1 MRKNANIRTALP
13 ILAATCALLLSTAAS
28 AQYFGHEYEGK
39 QAPIREGEQPVVPL
53 DTEDPTYNA
62 WRTPLPSYEGEKE
75 GRTPGLVDPAR
86 FYGQGYAQLPTFLHQ
101 PLAFTPEDLA
111 AADVDVAIMGAF
123 TDMGSGARGASRGP
137 NAVRNSSIY
146 LGYGARQPHMHVM
159 VDPLQDMTVVDYG
172 NAPNDMM
179 STERTIHA
187 VRSFV
192 RQVAEV
198 QRADGSRVIPFIIG
212 GDHSL
217 MYPDVAAL
225 TDVYGKGNVGVVHF
239 DAHYDAGKYGFG
251 HLINHGM
258 PVYRL
263 IEEGL
268 VEGRNF
274 IQVALRGY
282 YPDEKAFEWMRENGF
297 RYHTM
302 AEIERRGFDAVMED
316 VIEEANDGPEYI
328 FVSFDIDTLD
338 PAFVPGTG
346 TPEPGGLMPREVF
359 PIIRRLCAES
369 NVVGFELVE
378 LAPLMDPTYVSALN
392 ANRVIRECLTGIA
405 MRKQGLT
412 DPHYLSP
419 LTVTHGQDKN

>member
-1 MRKNANIRTALP
+1 MGKGLS
-13 ILAATCALLLSTAAS
+13 LLSSLVILPLLGGPAL
-28 AQYFGHEYEGK
+28 AQVYGHEYEENA
-39 QAPIREGEQPVVPL
+39 APIREGEQPVVPL
-53 DTEDPTYNA
+53 DTQDPSFNA
-62 WRTPLPSYEGEKE
+62 WRTPLPSYEGVREDRE
-75 GRTPGLVDPAR
+75 PGIVDPQR
-86 FYGQGYAQLPTFLHQ
+86 FFGQGYMQLPTFLHQ

-111 AADVDVAIMGAF
+111 AGEVDVAIMGAF

-159 VDPLQDMTVVDYG
+159 VDPLTDMTVVDYG

-192 RQVAEV
+192 RQAAEV
-198 QRADGSRVIPFIIG
+198 QHEDGSRVIPFIIG

-239 DAHYDAGKYGFG
+239 DAHYDAGKYGMG

-268 VEGRNF
+268 VEGKNF

-282 YPDEKAFEWMRENGF
+282 YPDEKAFEWMRDNGF

-316 VIEEANDGPEYI
+316 VIKEANDGPEYI

-359 PIIRRLCAES
+359 PIVRRLCAES

-419 LTVTHGQDKN
+419 LTVTHGQGEN

>member
-1 MRKNANIRTALP
+1 MRHSILTALFSLG
-13 ILAATCALLLSTAAS
+13 LATSAS
-28 AQYFGHEYEGK
+28 AQYFGHEYEGNT
-39 QAPIREGEQPVVPL
+39 APLREGEQPVIPL
-53 DTEDPTYNA
+53 DTGDPSYNA
-62 WRTPLPSYEGEKE
+62 WQTPLPSFEGQRE
-75 GRTPGLVDPAR
+75 GRTPGLINPAR
-86 FYGQGYAQLPTFLHQ
+86 FFGQGYAQLPTFLHQ

-111 AADVDVAIMGAF
+111 VGNVDVAIMGAF

-159 VDPLQDMTVVDYG
+159 VDPLQEMVVVDYG

-192 RQVAEV
+192 KQAVEV
-198 QRADGSRVIPFIIG
+198 QHDDGRHVIPFIIG

-239 DAHYDAGKYGFG
+239 DAHYDAGKFGAG

-268 VEGRNF
+268 VEGKNF

-282 YPDEKAFEWMRENGF
+282 YPDESAFEWMRENGF

-302 AEIERRGFDAVMED
+302 AEIEQRGFKAVMED
-316 VIEEANDGPEYI
+316 VIAEANDGPEYI

-378 LAPLMDPTYVSALN
+378 LAPLMDPTYLSALN

-412 DPHYLSP
+412 EPDYKSP
-419 LTVTHGQDKN
+419 LTVSHGQN

>member
-1 MRKNANIRTALP
+1 MRLP
-13 ILAATCALLLSTAAS
+13 IASLLFTLGLATSAA
-28 AQYFGHEYEGK
+28 AQYFGHEYEGA
-39 QAPIREGEQPVVPL
+39 QAPLREGEQPVIPL
-53 DTEDPTYNA
+53 DTGDPSYNA
-62 WRTPLPSYEGEKE
+62 WQTPLSSFEGERE
-75 GRTPGLVDPAR
+75 GRTPGLTNPAR
-86 FYGQGYAQLPTFLHQ
+86 FYGQGYMQLPTFLHQ

-111 AADVDVAIMGAF
+111 AGNVDVAIMGAF

-159 VDPLQDMTVVDYG
+159 VDPLQEMVVVDYG

-192 RQVAEV
+192 RQAAEV
-198 QRADGSRVIPFIIG
+198 RHEDGRNVIPFVIG

-239 DAHYDAGKYGFG
+239 DAHYDAGKFGAG

-268 VEGRNF
+268 VEGKNF

-282 YPDEKAFEWMRENGF
+282 YPDEKAFEWMREKGF

-302 AEIERRGFDAVMED
+302 AEIEQRGFKAVMED
-316 VIEEANDGPEYI
+316 VIAEANDGPEYI

-378 LAPLMDPTYVSALN
+378 LAPLMDPTYVSALY

-412 DPHYLSP
+412 EPDYKSP
-419 LTVTHGQDKN
+419 LTVSHGQN

>member
-1 MRKNANIRTALP
+1 
-13 ILAATCALLLSTAAS
+13 
-28 AQYFGHEYEGK
+28 
-39 QAPIREGEQPVVPL
+39 
-53 DTEDPTYNA
+53 
-62 WRTPLPSYEGEKE
+62 
-75 GRTPGLVDPAR
+75 
-86 FYGQGYAQLPTFLHQ
+86 
-101 PLAFTPEDLA
+101 
-111 AADVDVAIMGAF
+111 
-123 TDMGSGARGASRGP
+123 
-137 NAVRNSSIY
+137 
-146 LGYGARQPHMHVM
+146 
-159 VDPLQDMTVVDYG
+159 
-172 NAPNDMM
+172 
-179 STERTIHA
+179 
-187 VRSFV
+187 
-192 RQVAEV
+192 
-198 QRADGSRVIPFIIG
+198 
-212 GDHSL
+212 
-217 MYPDVAAL
+217 
-225 TDVYGKGNVGVVHF
+225 VHF
-239 DAHYDAGKYGFG
+239 DAHYDAGKYGMG

-268 VEGRNF
+268 VEGKNF

-282 YPDEKAFEWMRENGF
+282 YPDEKAFEWMRDNGF

-316 VIEEANDGPEYI
+316 VIKEANDGPEYI

-359 PIIRRLCAES
+359 PIVRRLCAES

-419 LTVTHGQDKN
+419 LTVTHGQGEN

>member
-1 MRKNANIRTALP
+1 MGNGLSLFSSLVILPLLGGPAL
-13 ILAATCALLLSTAAS
+13 
-28 AQYFGHEYEGK
+28 AQVYGHEYEENA
-39 QAPIREGEQPVVPL
+39 APIREGEQPVVPL
-53 DTEDPTYNA
+53 DTQDPSFNA
-62 WRTPLPSYEGEKE
+62 WRTPLPSYEGLREDRE
-75 GRTPGLVDPAR
+75 PGIVDPQR
-86 FYGQGYAQLPTFLHQ
+86 FFGQGYMQLPTFLHQ

-111 AADVDVAIMGAF
+111 AGEVDVAIMGAF

-192 RQVAEV
+192 RQAAEV
-198 QRADGSRVIPFIIG
+198 QHEDGSRVIPFIIG

-239 DAHYDAGKYGFG
+239 DAHYDAGKYGMG

-268 VEGRNF
+268 VEGKNF

-282 YPDEKAFEWMRENGF
+282 YPDEKAFEWMRDNGF

-316 VIEEANDGPEYI
+316 VIKEANDGPE
-328 FVSFDIDTLD
+328 
-338 PAFVPGTG
+338 
-346 TPEPGGLMPREVF
+346 
-359 PIIRRLCAES
+359 
-369 NVVGFELVE
+369 
-378 LAPLMDPTYVSALN
+378 
-392 ANRVIRECLTGIA
+392 
-405 MRKQGLT
+405 
-412 DPHYLSP
+412 
-419 LTVTHGQDKN
+419 

>member
-1 MRKNANIRTALP
+1 MGKGLS
-13 ILAATCALLLSTAAS
+13 LLSSLVILPLLVWPAL
-28 AQYFGHEYEGK
+28 AQVYGHEYEENA
-39 QAPIREGEQPVVPL
+39 APIRDGEQPVVPL
-53 DTEDPTYNA
+53 DTQDPSFNA
-62 WRTPLPSYEGEKE
+62 WRTPLPSYEGQKE
-75 GRTPGLVDPAR
+75 NREPGLVDPQR
-86 FYGQGYAQLPTFLHQ
+86 FFGQGYMQLPTFLHQ

-111 AADVDVAIMGAF
+111 AGEVDVAIMGAF
-123 TDMGSGARGASRGP
+123 TDMGGGARGASRGP

-192 RQVAEV
+192 RQAAEV
-198 QRADGSRVIPFIIG
+198 QHEDGSRVIPFIIG

-239 DAHYDAGKYGFG
+239 DAHYDAGKYGMG

-268 VEGRNF
+268 VEGKNF

-282 YPDEKAFEWMRENGF
+282 YPDEKAFEWMRDNGF

-316 VIEEANDGPEYI
+316 VIKEANDGPEYI

-359 PIIRRLCAES
+359 PIVRRLCAES

-412 DPHYLSP
+412 EPHYLSP
-419 LTVTHGQDKN
+419 LTVTHGQGEN

>member
-1 MRKNANIRTALP
+1 MLKDTNIRTVLP
-13 ILAATCALLLSTAAS
+13 LLAATCALLLSTAVS
-28 AQYFGHEYEGK
+28 AQYFGHEYEGR

-53 DTEDPTYNA
+53 DTGDPTYNA

-75 GRTPGLVDPAR
+75 GRKPGLVDPAR

-101 PLAFTPEDLA
+101 PLAFTPADLA
-111 AADVDVAIMGAF
+111 AAEVDVAIMGAF

-198 QRADGSRVIPFIIG
+198 QHADGSRVIPFIIG

-268 VEGRNF
+268 VDGRNF

-316 VIEEANDGPEYI
+316 VIAEANDGPEYI

-369 NVVGFELVE
+369 NVIGFELVE

-392 ANRVIRECLTGIA
+392 ANRVVRECLTGIA

-419 LTVTHGQDKN
+419 LTVTHGQGKE

>member
-1 MRKNANIRTALP
+1 MVTQGA
-13 ILAATCALLLSTAAS
+13 
-28 AQYFGHEYEGK
+28 AQYFGHEYEGA
-39 QAPIREGEQPVVPL
+39 QAPVREGEQPVIPL
-53 DTEDPTYNA
+53 DTGDPSYNA
-62 WRTPLPSYEGEKE
+62 WQTPLPSFEGERE
-75 GRTPGLVDPAR
+75 GRTPGLTNPAR
-86 FYGQGYAQLPTFLHQ
+86 FFGQGYAQLPTFLHQ

-111 AADVDVAIMGAF
+111 AGNVDVAIMGAF

-159 VDPLQDMTVVDYG
+159 VDPLQEMVVVDYG

-192 RQVAEV
+192 RQVVEV
-198 QRADGSRVIPFIIG
+198 QHEDGRRVIPFIIG

-239 DAHYDAGKYGFG
+239 DAHYDAGKYGLG

-282 YPDEKAFEWMRENGF
+282 YPDEKAFEWMRENEF

-302 AEIERRGFDAVMED
+302 AEIEQRGWKDVMED
-316 VIEEANDGPEYI
+316 VIAEANDGPEYMFI
-328 FVSFDIDTLD
+328 SFDIDTLD

-405 MRKQGLT
+405 MRKKGIT
-412 DPHYLSP
+412 EPDYKSP
-419 LTVTHGQDKN
+419 LTVSHGRNGN

>member
-1 MRKNANIRTALP
+1 MLKNANIRTALP
-13 ILAATCALLLSTAAS
+13 ALAATCALLLSTAVS
-28 AQYFGHEYEGK
+28 AQYFGHEYEGT

-198 QRADGSRVIPFIIG
+198 ERSDGSRVIPFIIG

>member
-1 MRKNANIRTALP
+1 MLKKTNIRTALP
-13 ILAATCALLLSTAAS
+13 VLAATCALLLSSAVS

-111 AADVDVAIMGAF
+111 AAEVDVAIMGAF

-198 QRADGSRVIPFIIG
+198 EHADGSRVIPFIIG

-268 VEGRNF
+268 VDGRNF

-392 ANRVIRECLTGIA
+392 ANRVVRECLTGIA

-419 LTVTHGQDKN
+419 LTVTHGQDKD

>member
-1 MRKNANIRTALP
+1 MFHRLHSV
-13 ILAATCALLLSTAAS
+13 LAVMSVVFAS
-28 AQYFGHEYEGK
+28 AGNAQIYGHEFEGT
-39 QAPIREGEQPVVPL
+39 QAPIRDGEQPVIPL

-62 WRTPLPSYEGEKE
+62 WRTPLPSFEGERE
-75 GRTPGLVDPAR
+75 GREPGIVDPQR
-86 FYGQGYAQLPTFLHQ
+86 FPGQGYMQLPTFLHQ
-101 PLAFTPEDLA
+101 PLAFTPGDLA
-111 AADVDVAIMGAF
+111 AAEVDVAIMGAF
-123 TDMGSGARGASRGP
+123 TDMGTGARGASRGP
-137 NAVRNSSIY
+137 NAVRNSSLY
-146 LGYGARQPHMHVM
+146 LGYGGRQPHMHVM

-172 NAPNDMM
+172 NAPNDIM

-192 RQVAEV
+192 GQAAAV
-198 QRADGSRVIPFIIG
+198 QHADGDHVIPFIVG

-217 MYPDVAAL
+217 MYPNVAAM

-258 PVYRL
+258 PVFRL
-263 IEEGL
+263 IEEDM
-268 VEGRNF
+268 VEGKNF

-282 YPDEKAFEWMRENGF
+282 YPDEKAFEWMRLNGF

-302 AEIERRGFDAVMED
+302 AEIEERGWDAVMED
-316 VIEEANDGPEYI
+316 VIAEANDGPEHIYI
-328 FVSFDIDTLD
+328 SFDIDTFD

-369 NVVGFELVE
+369 NVIGFEIVE

-392 ANRVIRECLTGIA
+392 ANRTIRECLTGIA

-412 DPHYLSP
+412 EPDYKSP
-419 LTVTHGQDKN
+419 LTVSHGRNDN

>member
-1 MRKNANIRTALP
+1 MLNNANIRTALP
-13 ILAATCALLLSTAAS
+13 VLAVTCALLLSTAVS
-28 AQYFGHEYEGK
+28 AQYFGHEYEGT

-198 QRADGSRVIPFIIG
+198 ERADGSRVIPFIIG

>member
-1 MRKNANIRTALP
+1 MLKNLHTALA
-13 ILAATCALLLSTAAS
+13 ILCVGFSGAAN
-28 AQYFGHEYEGK
+28 AQLYGHEFEGT
-39 QAPIREGEQPVVPL
+39 QSPIREGEQPVISL

-62 WRTPLPSYEGEKE
+62 WRTPLPSFEGERE
-75 GRTPGLVDPAR
+75 GREPGLVNPQR
-86 FYGQGYAQLPTFLHQ
+86 FYGQGFMQIPTFLHQ
-101 PLAFTPEDLA
+101 PLAFTPGDLA
-111 AADVDVAIMGAF
+111 AAEVDVAIMGAF
-123 TDMGSGARGASRGP
+123 TDMGTGARGASRGP
-137 NAVRNSSIY
+137 NAVRSSSIY

-159 VDPLQDMTVVDYG
+159 VDPLQEMTVVDYG
-172 NAPNDMM
+172 NAPNDIM

-192 RQVAEV
+192 GEAASV
-198 QRADGSRVIPFIIG
+198 QHADGSHVIPFIVG

-217 MYPDVAAL
+217 MYPNVAAM

-263 IEEGL
+263 IEEDL
-268 VEGRNF
+268 VEGKNF

-282 YPDEKAFEWMRENGF
+282 YPDENAFEWMRMNGF

-302 AEIERRGFDAVMED
+302 AEIEHRGWDAVMED
-316 VIEEANDGPEYI
+316 VIAEANEGPEYI
-328 FVSFDIDTLD
+328 YISFDIDTFD

-369 NVVGFELVE
+369 NVIGFEIVE

-392 ANRVIRECLTGIA
+392 ANRTIRECLTGIA
-405 MRKQGLT
+405 MRKQGIT
-412 DPHYLSP
+412 EPDYKSP
-419 LTVTHGQDKN
+419 LTVTHGQNEN

>member
-1 MRKNANIRTALP
+1 MGKGLS
-13 ILAATCALLLSTAAS
+13 LLSSLVILPLLVGPAL
-28 AQYFGHEYEGK
+28 AQVYGHEYEANA
-39 QAPIREGEQPVVPL
+39 APIRDGEQPVVPL
-53 DTEDPTYNA
+53 DTQDPSFNA
-62 WRTPLPSYEGEKE
+62 WRTPLPSYEGQKE
-75 GRTPGLVDPAR
+75 NREPGLVDPQR
-86 FYGQGYAQLPTFLHQ
+86 FFGQGYMQLPTFLHQ

-111 AADVDVAIMGAF
+111 AGEVDVAIMGAF

-192 RQVAEV
+192 RQAAEV
-198 QRADGSRVIPFIIG
+198 QHEDGSRVIPFIIG

-239 DAHYDAGKYGFG
+239 DAHYDAGKYGMG

-268 VEGRNF
+268 VQGKNF

-282 YPDEKAFEWMRENGF
+282 YPDEKAFEWMRDNGF

-316 VIEEANDGPEYI
+316 VIKEANDGPEHI

-359 PIIRRLCAES
+359 PIVRRLCAES

-412 DPHYLSP
+412 EPHYLSP
-419 LTVTHGQDKN
+419 LTVTHGQGEN

>member
-1 MRKNANIRTALP
+1 MFQSLRTALA
-13 ILAATCALLLSTAAS
+13 ILCVVFSGAAN
-28 AQYFGHEYEGK
+28 AQYYGHEFEGT
-39 QAPIREGEQPVVPL
+39 QAPIREGEQPVIPL

-62 WRTPLPSYEGEKE
+62 WRTPLPSFEGERE
-75 GRTPGLVDPAR
+75 GRDPGIVDPQR
-86 FYGQGYAQLPTFLHQ
+86 FPGQGYMQLPTFLHQ
-101 PLAFTPEDLA
+101 PLAFTPGDLA
-111 AADVDVAIMGAF
+111 AAEVDVAIMGAF
-123 TDMGSGARGASRGP
+123 TDMGTGARGASRGP
-137 NAVRNSSIY
+137 NAVRNSSMY
-146 LGYGARQPHMHVM
+146 LGRGARQPHMHVM
-159 VDPLQDMTVVDYG
+159 VDPLQEMTVVDYG
-172 NAPNDMM
+172 NAPNDIM

-192 RQVAEV
+192 GQAAAV
-198 QRADGSRVIPFIIG
+198 QHADGSRVIPFIVG

-217 MYPDVAAL
+217 MYPNVAAM

-258 PVYRL
+258 PVFRL
-263 IEEGL
+263 IEEDL
-268 VEGRNF
+268 VQGKNF

-282 YPDEKAFEWMRENGF
+282 YPDEKAFEWMRMNGF

-302 AEIERRGFDAVMED
+302 AEIEERGWDAVMED
-316 VIEEANDGPEYI
+316 VIAEANDGPEYI
-328 FVSFDIDTLD
+328 YISFDIDTFD

-369 NVVGFELVE
+369 NVIGFEIVE

-392 ANRVIRECLTGIA
+392 ANRTIRECLTGIA

-412 DPHYLSP
+412 EPDYKSP
-419 LTVTHGQDKN
+419 LTVSHGQNDN

>member
-1 MRKNANIRTALP
+1 MKHS
-13 ILAATCALLLSTAAS
+13 ILALLFSLGVAGPGA
-28 AQYFGHEYEGK
+28 AQYFGHEYEGTA
-39 QAPIREGEQPVVPL
+39 APLREGEQPVIPL
-53 DTEDPTYNA
+53 DTGDPSLNA
-62 WRTPLPSYEGEKE
+62 WRTPLPTFEGQRE
-75 GRTPGLVDPAR
+75 GRTPGLINPAR

-111 AADVDVAIMGAF
+111 AGNVDVAIMGAF

-146 LGYGARQPHMHVM
+146 LGYGARQPHMQVM
-159 VDPLQDMTVVDYG
+159 VDPLQEMVVVDYG

-192 RQVAEV
+192 KEAAAVKHQ
-198 QRADGSRVIPFIIG
+198 DGRNVIPFIIG
-212 GDHSL
+212 GDHPL

-225 TDVYGKGNVGVVHF
+225 TDVYGKGKVGVVHF
-239 DAHYDAGKYGFG
+239 DAHYDSGKFGAG

-282 YPDEKAFEWMRENGF
+282 YPDEKAFEWMREKGF

-302 AEIERRGFDAVMED
+302 AA
-316 VIEEANDGPEYI
+316 
-328 FVSFDIDTLD
+328 
-338 PAFVPGTG
+338 
-346 TPEPGGLMPREVF
+346 
-359 PIIRRLCAES
+359 RL
-369 NVVGFELVE
+369 
-378 LAPLMDPTYVSALN
+378 
-392 ANRVIRECLTGIA
+392 
-405 MRKQGLT
+405 
-412 DPHYLSP
+412 
-419 LTVTHGQDKN
+419 